1 MKIRVRNIV
10 DNEETYTGEVVGEVL
25 TSSNMTIYQ
34 ACDLAGVNTGHDDDC
49 DYDID
54 DLVMSYEE

>member
-10 DNEETYTGEVVGEVL
+10 DDEETYTGEVVGEVL

-34 ACDLAGVNTGHDDDC
+34 ACELAGVNAGHDEDC
-49 DYDID
+49 KYDID
-54 DLVMSYEE
+54 NLVMDYD